1 MNTFKEKRKARKDKR
16 KKEGK
21 ESKWWDFLDIFFD
34 LAELFGPSLVRSI
47 RAVFKFLE
55 HH

>member
-16 KKEGK
+16 KREGK
-21 ESKWWDFLDIFFD
+21 ESKRRDFHDIFFD
-34 LAELFGPSLVRSI
+34 LAELFGPSLDRSI
-47 RAVFKFLE
+47 RAVFKILD